1 MWKFKEQHN
10 GKSAL
15 ENARWMK
22 EQLEALVG
30 VVPELLSAEVGISP
44 ALEQAAA
51 VPSDAAAAQSNAVA
65 AQSNSAAAQSNAAA
79 AQSNV
84 AAEPSNVAAEP
95 SNAAAVPS
103 NAAAVPAPAA
113 SGEYDAC
120 LVSTFASPEAL
131 AAYKVHPKH
140 KAISAYC
147 KEARVKRLAFDWWS
161 EE

>member
-1 MWKFKEQHN
+1 MVYKHIVMWKFKEQHN

-22 EQLEALVG
+22 EQLEGLVG

-44 ALEQAAA
+44 ALEHAAE
-51 VPSDAAAAQSNAVA
+51 AAAAEAPAPV
-65 AQSNSAAAQSNAAA
+65 AAQSNAAA
-79 AQSNV
+79 A
-84 AAEPSNVAAEP
+84 
-95 SNAAAVPS
+95 
-103 NAAAVPAPAA
+103 PAPAA

-120 LVSTFASPEAL
+120 LLSTFASPEAL

-147 KEARVKRLAFDWWS
+147 KEARLKRLAFDWWS

>member
-1 MWKFKEQHN
+1 MVYKHIVMWKFKEQHN

-44 ALEQAAA
+44 TLEQAAA
-51 VPSDAAAAQSNAVA
+51 VPSNAAAAPSNAA
-65 AQSNSAAAQSNAAA
+65 AADAAAQSNAAA
-79 AQSNV
+79 
-84 AAEPSNVAAEP
+84 
-95 SNAAAVPS
+95 PS

-120 LVSTFASPEAL
+120 LVSTFTSPEAL

-147 KEARVKRLAFDWWS
+147 KEARLKRLAFDWWS

>member
-1 MWKFKEQHN
+1 MVYKHIVMWKFKEQHN

-44 ALEQAAA
+44 ALEQAA
-51 VPSDAAAAQSNAVA
+51 S
-65 AQSNSAAAQSNAAA
+65 
-79 AQSNV
+79 
-84 AAEPSNVAAEP
+84 
-95 SNAAAVPS
+95 VPS
-103 NAAAVPAPAA
+103 NAAAAEAPAPVAAPSNAASVPAPAA

-147 KEARVKRLAFDWWS
+147 KEARLKRLAFDWWS

>member
-1 MWKFKEQHN
+1 MVYKHIVMWKFKEQHN

-44 ALEQAAA
+44 ALEQAAE
-51 VPSDAAAAQSNAVA
+51 AAPAEAPSNAVA
-65 AQSNSAAAQSNAAA
+65 A
-79 AQSNV
+79 
-84 AAEPSNVAAEP
+84 P
-95 SNAAAVPS
+95 SNAAGA
-103 NAAAVPAPAA
+103 PAPAA

-147 KEARVKRLAFDWWS
+147 KEARLKRLAFDWWS

>member
-1 MWKFKEQHN
+1 MVYKHIVMWKFKEQHN

-22 EQLEALVG
+22 EQLEGLVG

-44 ALEQAAA
+44 SLEQAAS
-51 VPSDAAAAQSNAVA
+51 VPSNAAAAEAPAPVA
-65 AQSNSAAAQSNAAA
+65 AQSNAA

-84 AAEPSNVAAEP
+84 AAAP
-95 SNAAAVPS
+95 SNAAA
-103 NAAAVPAPAA
+103 APALAA

>member
-1 MWKFKEQHN
+1 MVYKHIVMWKFKEQHN

-51 VPSDAAAAQSNAVA
+51 VPSDAAAAAEAPAPV
-65 AQSNSAAAQSNAAA
+65 AAQSNAAA
-79 AQSNV
+79 
-84 AAEPSNVAAEP
+84 
-95 SNAAAVPS
+95 VPT
-103 NAAAVPAPAA
+103 PAA

-147 KEARVKRLAFDWWS
+147 KEARLKRLAFDWWS

>member
-1 MWKFKEQHN
+1 MVYKHIVMWKFKEQHN

-44 ALEQAAA
+44 ALEQAAVVPSNAAVQSNAAA
-51 VPSDAAAAQSNAVA
+51 VPSDAAAD
-65 AQSNSAAAQSNAAA
+65 AAA
-79 AQSNV
+79 
-84 AAEPSNVAAEP
+84 
-95 SNAAAVPS
+95 PS

>member
-1 MWKFKEQHN
+1 MVYKHIVMWKFKEQHN

-22 EQLEALVG
+22 EQLEGLVG

-44 ALEQAAA
+44 ALEQTAESAAA
-51 VPSDAAAAQSNAVA
+51 EAPAPVAAQSNAVTA
-65 AQSNSAAAQSNAAA
+65 D
-79 AQSNV
+79 
-84 AAEPSNVAAEP
+84 
-95 SNAAAVPS
+95 AAAVP
-103 NAAAVPAPAA
+103 AAAPAPAA

-120 LVSTFASPEAL
+120 LLSTFASPEAL

-147 KEARVKRLAFDWWS
+147 KEARLKRLAFDWWS

>member
-1 MWKFKEQHN
+1 MVYKHIVMWKFKEQHN

-22 EQLEALVG
+22 EQLEGLVG

-44 ALEQAAA
+44 ALEQAAS
-51 VPSDAAAAQSNAVA
+51 VPSNAAAAQSNAVA
-65 AQSNSAAAQSNAAA
+65 AQSNSAAA
-79 AQSNV
+79 
-84 AAEPSNVAAEP
+84 
-95 SNAAAVPS
+95 PS

-120 LVSTFASPEAL
+120 LVSAFASPEAL

>member
-1 MWKFKEQHN
+1 MVYKHIVMWKFKEQHN

-51 VPSDAAAAQSNAVA
+51 APSNA
-65 AQSNSAAAQSNAAA
+65 AAAQSNAAA
-79 AQSNV
+79 VQSNAV
-84 AAEPSNVAAEP
+84 AEPC
-95 SNAAAVPS
+95 NAAA
-103 NAAAVPAPAA
+103 APAPAA

-147 KEARVKRLAFDWWS
+147 KEARIKRLAFDWWS

>member
-1 MWKFKEQHN
+1 MVYKHIVMWKFKEQHN

-51 VPSDAAAAQSNAVA
+51 VPSDAAAAAETPSPV
-65 AQSNSAAAQSNAAA
+65 AAQSNAAA
-79 AQSNV
+79 A
-84 AAEPSNVAAEP
+84 
-95 SNAAAVPS
+95 
-103 NAAAVPAPAA
+103 PAPAA

-120 LVSTFASPEAL
+120 LVSTFTSPEAL

-147 KEARVKRLAFDWWS
+147 KEARLKRLAFDWWS

>member
-1 MWKFKEQHN
+1 MVYKHIVMWKFKEQHN

-22 EQLEALVG
+22 EQLEALGG

-51 VPSDAAAAQSNAVA
+51 VPS
-65 AQSNSAAAQSNAAA
+65 
-79 AQSNV
+79 
-84 AAEPSNVAAEP
+84 
-95 SNAAAVPS
+95 NAAAVPS
-103 NAAAVPAPAA
+103 DAAAAPAPAA

>member
-22 EQLEALVG
+22 EQLEGLVG

-44 ALEQAAA
+44 ALEQVAV
-51 VPSDAAAAQSNAVA
+51 VPSNAAAAEAPAPV
-65 AQSNSAAAQSNAAA
+65 AAQSNAAA
-79 AQSNV
+79 PSNAV
-84 AAEPSNVAAEP
+84 AAP
-95 SNAAAVPS
+95 SNAAVA
-103 NAAAVPAPAA
+103 PAPAA

>member
-1 MWKFKEQHN
+1 MVYKHIVMWKFKEQHN

-15 ENARWMK
+15 ENAKWMK
-22 EQLEALVG
+22 EQLESLVG

-51 VPSDAAAAQSNAVA
+51 VPSNAAAAAEAPASVAAPSDAAAAD
-65 AQSNSAAAQSNAAA
+65 AAAHSNAAA
-79 AQSNV
+79 A
-84 AAEPSNVAAEP
+84 
-95 SNAAAVPS
+95 
-103 NAAAVPAPAA
+103 PAPAA

>member
-15 ENARWMK
+15 ENSRWMK

-44 ALEQAAA
+44 TLEQAAA
-51 VPSDAAAAQSNAVA
+51 VPSNAAAAPSNAA
-65 AQSNSAAAQSNAAA
+65 AADAAAQSNAAA
-79 AQSNV
+79 
-84 AAEPSNVAAEP
+84 
-95 SNAAAVPS
+95 PS

-120 LVSTFASPEAL
+120 LLSTFASPEAL

-147 KEARVKRLAFDWWS
+147 KEARLKRLAFDWWS

>member
-1 MWKFKEQHN
+1 MVYKHIVMWKFKEQHN

-22 EQLEALVG
+22 EQLEGLVG

-44 ALEQAAA
+44 ALEQAA
-51 VPSDAAAAQSNAVA
+51 VPSDAAVQ
-65 AQSNSAAAQSNAAA
+65 
-79 AQSNV
+79 
-84 AAEPSNVAAEP
+84 

-103 NAAAVPAPAA
+103 NAAADAAAPSNAAADAAAASNAAAAPAPAA

-120 LVSTFASPEAL
+120 LVSTFTSPEAL

-147 KEARVKRLAFDWWS
+147 KEARLKRLAFDWWS

>member
-1 MWKFKEQHN
+1 MVYKHIVMWKFKEQHN

-51 VPSDAAAAQSNAVA
+51 AP
-65 AQSNSAAAQSNAAA
+65 SNAAA
-79 AQSNV
+79 AAEAPAP
-84 AAEPSNVAAEP
+84 AAP
-95 SNAAAVPS
+95 SNAAA
-103 NAAAVPAPAA
+103 APAPAA

-147 KEARVKRLAFDWWS
+147 KEARLKRLAFDWWS

>member
-1 MWKFKEQHN
+1 MVYKHIVMWKFKEQHN

-15 ENARWMK
+15 ENARSMK

-51 VPSDAAAAQSNAVA
+51 
-65 AQSNSAAAQSNAAA
+65 
-79 AQSNV
+79 
-84 AAEPSNVAAEP
+84 AAE
-95 SNAAAVPS
+95 PS

-120 LVSTFASPEAL
+120 LVSAFASPEAL

-147 KEARVKRLAFDWWS
+147 KEARLKRLAFDWWS

>member
-1 MWKFKEQHN
+1 MVYKHIVMWKFKEQHN

-22 EQLEALVG
+22 EQLEGLVG

-44 ALEQAAA
+44 ALEQAAV
-51 VPSDAAAAQSNAVA
+51 VPSNAAAAAEAPAPVAAPSNAVA
-65 AQSNSAAAQSNAAA
+65 AQSNAATAD
-79 AQSNV
+79 
-84 AAEPSNVAAEP
+84 
-95 SNAAAVPS
+95 
-103 NAAAVPAPAA
+103 AAAVPAAVPAQAA

-147 KEARVKRLAFDWWS
+147 KEARLKRLAFDWWS

>member
-1 MWKFKEQHN
+1 MVYKHIVMWKFKEQHN

-44 ALEQAAA
+44 SLEQAAE
-51 VPSDAAAAQSNAVA
+51 AAPAEAPAPVAAPSNAA
-65 AQSNSAAAQSNAAA
+65 TAPSNAAA
-79 AQSNV
+79 A
-84 AAEPSNVAAEP
+84 
-95 SNAAAVPS
+95 
-103 NAAAVPAPAA
+103 PAPAA

-120 LVSTFASPEAL
+120 LVSTFTSPEAL

-147 KEARVKRLAFDWWS
+147 KEARLKRLAFDWWS

>member
-1 MWKFKEQHN
+1 MVYKHIVMWKFKEQHN

-51 VPSDAAAAQSNAVA
+51 VPSDAAAAAETPSPVA
-65 AQSNSAAAQSNAAA
+65 A
-79 AQSNV
+79 
-84 AAEPSNVAAEP
+84 P
-95 SNAAAVPS
+95 SNAAGAPS
-103 NAAAVPAPAA
+103 DAAADAAAQRNVAAVPAPAA

-120 LVSTFASPEAL
+120 LVSAFASPEAL

-147 KEARVKRLAFDWWS
+147 KEARLKRLAFDWWS

>member
-1 MWKFKEQHN
+1 MVYKHIVMWKFKEQHN

-44 ALEQAAA
+44 TLEQAAA
-51 VPSDAAAAQSNAVA
+51 VPSNAAAAPSNA
-65 AQSNSAAAQSNAAA
+65 AAAQSNAAA
-79 AQSNV
+79 AAEAPAPV
-84 AAEPSNVAAEP
+84 AAQ
-95 SNAAAVPS
+95 SNAAA
-103 NAAAVPAPAA
+103 APAPAA

-120 LVSTFASPEAL
+120 LLSTFASPEAL

-147 KEARVKRLAFDWWS
+147 KEARLKRLAFDWWS

>member
-1 MWKFKEQHN
+1 MVYKHIVMWKFKEQHN

-51 VPSDAAAAQSNAVA
+51 APSNA
-65 AQSNSAAAQSNAAA
+65 AAAQSNAAA
-79 AQSNV
+79 VQSNAV
-84 AAEPSNVAAEP
+84 AEPC
-95 SNAAAVPS
+95 NAAA
-103 NAAAVPAPAA
+103 APAPGA

-120 LVSTFASPEAL
+120 LVSAFASPEAL

-147 KEARVKRLAFDWWS
+147 KEARLKRLAFDWWS

>member
-1 MWKFKEQHN
+1 MVYKHIVMWKFKEQHN

-44 ALEQAAA
+44 ALEQTAESAAA
-51 VPSDAAAAQSNAVA
+51 EAPAPVA
-65 AQSNSAAAQSNAAA
+65 APSKTAAAQSNAAEV
-79 AQSNV
+79 Q
-84 AAEPSNVAAEP
+84 
-95 SNAAAVPS
+95 S
-103 NAAAVPAPAA
+103 NAAAVPAQAA

-147 KEARVKRLAFDWWS
+147 KEARLKRLAFDWWS

>member
-1 MWKFKEQHN
+1 MVVKHIVMWKFKEQHN

-51 VPSDAAAAQSNAVA
+51 VPSDAAAAPSNAVEVP
-65 AQSNSAAAQSNAAA
+65 AQ
-79 AQSNV
+79 
-84 AAEPSNVAAEP
+84 
-95 SNAAAVPS
+95 
-103 NAAAVPAPAA
+103 AAAVPAPAA

-120 LVSTFASPEAL
+120 LVSAFASPEAL

-147 KEARVKRLAFDWWS
+147 KEARLKRLAFDWWS

>member
-1 MWKFKEQHN
+1 MVYKHIVMWKFKEQHN

-51 VPSDAAAAQSNAVA
+51 VPSDAAAAQSNA
-65 AQSNSAAAQSNAAA
+65 AAA
-79 AQSNV
+79 
-84 AAEPSNVAAEP
+84 
-95 SNAAAVPS
+95 
-103 NAAAVPAPAA
+103 PAPAA

-147 KEARVKRLAFDWWS
+147 KEARLKRLAFDWWS

>member
-1 MWKFKEQHN
+1 MVYKHIVMWKFKEQHN

-22 EQLEALVG
+22 EQLEGLVG

-44 ALEQAAA
+44 ALEQTAESAAA
-51 VPSDAAAAQSNAVA
+51 EAPAPV
-65 AQSNSAAAQSNAAA
+65 AAQSNAAA
-79 AQSNV
+79 A
-84 AAEPSNVAAEP
+84 
-95 SNAAAVPS
+95 PS

-147 KEARVKRLAFDWWS
+147 KEARIKRLAFDWWS

>member
-1 MWKFKEQHN
+1 MVYKHIVMWKFKEQHN

-44 ALEQAAA
+44 ALEQTAESAAA
-51 VPSDAAAAQSNAVA
+51 EAPAPV
-65 AQSNSAAAQSNAAA
+65 AAQSNAAA
-79 AQSNV
+79 A
-84 AAEPSNVAAEP
+84 
-95 SNAAAVPS
+95 
-103 NAAAVPAPAA
+103 PAPAA

-120 LVSTFASPEAL
+120 LVSAFASPEAL

-147 KEARVKRLAFDWWS
+147 KEARLKRLAFDWWS

>member
-1 MWKFKEQHN
+1 MVYKHIVMWKFKEQHN

-51 VPSDAAAAQSNAVA
+51 VQSNAAAAAEAPSNAVA
-65 AQSNSAAAQSNAAA
+65 APSNAAAVPSDAAAQSNAAA
-79 AQSNV
+79 A
-84 AAEPSNVAAEP
+84 
-95 SNAAAVPS
+95 
-103 NAAAVPAPAA
+103 PAPAA

-120 LVSTFASPEAL
+120 LVSAFASPEAL

-147 KEARVKRLAFDWWS
+147 KEARLKRLAFDWWS

>member
-1 MWKFKEQHN
+1 MVYKHIVMWKFKEQHN

-51 VPSDAAAAQSNAVA
+51 EAPAPV
-65 AQSNSAAAQSNAAA
+65 AAQSNAAA
-79 AQSNV
+79 
-84 AAEPSNVAAEP
+84 
-95 SNAAAVPS
+95 VPT
-103 NAAAVPAPAA
+103 PAA

-120 LVSTFASPEAL
+120 LLSTFASPEAL

-147 KEARVKRLAFDWWS
+147 KEARLKRLAFDWWS

>member
-1 MWKFKEQHN
+1 MVYKHIVMWKFKEQHN

-44 ALEQAAA
+44 ALEQAAV
-51 VPSDAAAAQSNAVA
+51 VPSNAAAAAEAPAPV
-65 AQSNSAAAQSNAAA
+65 AAQSNAAA
-79 AQSNV
+79 AAD
-84 AAEPSNVAAEP
+84 AAAP
-95 SNAAAVPS
+95 SNAVEVPAQ
-103 NAAAVPAPAA
+103 AAAAPAPVA

-147 KEARVKRLAFDWWS
+147 KEARLKRLAFDWWS

>member
-1 MWKFKEQHN
+1 MVYKHIVMWKFKEQHN

-44 ALEQAAA
+44 ALEQT
-51 VPSDAAAAQSNAVA
+51 
-65 AQSNSAAAQSNAAA
+65 
-79 AQSNV
+79 
-84 AAEPSNVAAEP
+84 
-95 SNAAAVPS
+95 
-103 NAAAVPAPAA
+103 A

-120 LVSTFASPEAL
+120 LVSTFTSPEAL

-147 KEARVKRLAFDWWS
+147 KEARLKRLAFDWWS

>member
-1 MWKFKEQHN
+1 MVYKHIVMWKFKEQHN

-44 ALEQAAA
+44 TLEQAAA
-51 VPSDAAAAQSNAVA
+51 VPSNAAAAPSNAA
-65 AQSNSAAAQSNAAA
+65 AADAAAQSNAAA
-79 AQSNV
+79 
-84 AAEPSNVAAEP
+84 
-95 SNAAAVPS
+95 PS

-120 LVSTFASPEAL
+120 LLSTFASPEAL

>member
-1 MWKFKEQHN
+1 MVYKHIVMWKVKEQHN

-44 ALEQAAA
+44 TLEQAAA
-51 VPSDAAAAQSNAVA
+51 VPSNAAAAPSNAA
-65 AQSNSAAAQSNAAA
+65 AADAAAQSNAAA
-79 AQSNV
+79 
-84 AAEPSNVAAEP
+84 
-95 SNAAAVPS
+95 PS

-120 LVSTFASPEAL
+120 LLSTFASPEAL

-147 KEARVKRLAFDWWS
+147 KEARLKRFAFDWWS

>member
-1 MWKFKEQHN
+1 MVYKHIVMWKFKEQHN

-51 VPSDAAAAQSNAVA
+51 APR
-65 AQSNSAAAQSNAAA
+65 NAAA
-79 AQSNV
+79 AQ
-84 AAEPSNVAAEP
+84 
-95 SNAAAVPS
+95 S

-120 LVSTFASPEAL
+120 LLSTFASPEAL

-147 KEARVKRLAFDWWS
+147 KEARLKRLAFDWWS

>member
-1 MWKFKEQHN
+1 MVYKHIVMWKFKEQHN

-22 EQLEALVG
+22 EQLEGLVG

-51 VPSDAAAAQSNAVA
+51 VPSDAAAATEAPAPV
-65 AQSNSAAAQSNAAA
+65 AAQSNAAA
-79 AQSNV
+79 A
-84 AAEPSNVAAEP
+84 
-95 SNAAAVPS
+95 
-103 NAAAVPAPAA
+103 PAPAA

-120 LVSTFASPEAL
+120 LLSTFASPEAL

-147 KEARVKRLAFDWWS
+147 KEARLKRLAFDWWS

>member
-1 MWKFKEQHN
+1 MVYKHIVMWKFKEQHN

-44 ALEQAAA
+44 TLEQAAA
-51 VPSDAAAAQSNAVA
+51 VPS
-65 AQSNSAAAQSNAAA
+65 NAAA
-79 AQSNV
+79 A
-84 AAEPSNVAAEP
+84 
-95 SNAAAVPS
+95 PS
-103 NAAAVPAPAA
+103 NAAAVPAPAS

-120 LVSTFASPEAL
+120 LLSTFASPEAL

-147 KEARVKRLAFDWWS
+147 KEARLKRLAFDWWS

>member
-1 MWKFKEQHN
+1 MVYKHIVMWKFKEQHN

-51 VPSDAAAAQSNAVA
+51 AAAEAPAPV
-65 AQSNSAAAQSNAAA
+65 AAQSNAAA
-79 AQSNV
+79 A
-84 AAEPSNVAAEP
+84 
-95 SNAAAVPS
+95 
-103 NAAAVPAPAA
+103 PAPAA

-147 KEARVKRLAFDWWS
+147 KEARLKRLAFDWWS

>member
-1 MWKFKEQHN
+1 MVYKHIVMWKFKEQHN

-51 VPSDAAAAQSNAVA
+51 VPS
-65 AQSNSAAAQSNAAA
+65 
-79 AQSNV
+79 
-84 AAEPSNVAAEP
+84 
-95 SNAAAVPS
+95 NAAAVP
-103 NAAAVPAPAA
+103 AAAPAPAA

-147 KEARVKRLAFDWWS
+147 KEARLKRLAFDWWS